1 MRAVPSLHAVKPANI
16 LLVDDNAHGILARR
30 TVLEEFGYHVT
41 SASSGREALQLLD
54 QHQFDLIVTDYRM
67 PGMDGVALIGEL
79 RARDFQN
86 PIVLLSGFLNHLGLT
101 EQTTRADLLIQK
113 SANETDQLVRA
124 VKRLLAVPKKPPAP
138 QGPRP
143 AKKSN
148 ATKA

>member
-1 MRAVPSLHAVKPANI
+1 MRSVPSFRAVKPTSI

-30 TVLEEFGYHVT
+30 TVLEEFGYQVT
-41 SASSGREALQLLD
+41 SASSGREALQLVD

-67 PGMDGVALIGEL
+67 PGMDGVALIGAL

-86 PIVLLSGFLNHLGLT
+86 PIILLSGFLNHLGLT

-113 SANETDQLVRA
+113 SANETDQLLRA
-124 VKRLLAVPKKPPAP
+124 VKRLIATPKKPPAL
-138 QGPRP
+138 QGSTQ
-143 AKKSN
+143 AKKSR